1 VNRKVDLLLAGGTLA
16 VWVIY
21 PEKREVRVYVPDGT
35 SYTCRGDQTITLQ
48 ELMPGWDL
56 PVAKLFED

>member
-1 VNRKVDLLLAGGTLA
+1 MA

-21 PEKREVRVYVPDGT
+21 PETREVRVYVPDGT
-35 SYTCRGDQTITLQ
+35 SYTRRGDQTLTLQ